1 MRKSG
6 RIVGTIASD
15 SPMLMIVPAYVH
27 DFWIIPVARQHGIG
41 KMEEARI
48 WQGIIL
54 QDYTF
59 LDMGKIP
66 IDG

>member
-1 MRKSG
+1 MCESG

-15 SPMLMIVPAYVH
+15 SSMLMIVPAYVH
-27 DFWIIPVARQHGIG
+27 DFWIIPVAFQHGSG
-41 KMEEARI
+41 KMEEAWI

-54 QDYTF
+54 QDYAF
-59 LDMGKIP
+59 LYIGKIP